1 MKKPRVMNRILIIF
15 VFSLLFLVGCNSIDN
30 PKRIDGII
38 NAVYTNYET
47 EKDFEKSKSY
57 LQSKVN
63 NEEISE
69 FTSLI
74 IEKCLKRGISK
85 Q

>member
-1 MKKPRVMNRILIIF
+1 MKKPRVMNKILIIF
-15 VFSLLFLVGCNSIDN
+15 IFSLLFLVGCNSIDN
-30 PKRIDGII
+30 PQRIDGII

-57 LQSKVN
+57 LQTKVN
-63 NEEISE
+63 NEEISD

>member
-15 VFSLLFLVGCNSIDN
+15 IFSLLFLFGCNSVDN
-30 PKRIDGII
+30 PQRIDGII
-38 NAVYTNYET
+38 NTVYTNYET

-57 LQSKVN
+57 LQTKVN
-63 NEEISE
+63 NEEISGL
-69 FTSLI
+69 TSLI